1 MRLALLDRRPWLVS
15 LLAGTGVTLLVPS
28 GLALAAPPD
37 LLDAAASLGDRTLLL
52 ALVALFAVSTLITRL
67 TVRGPGRG
75 DEDPDA
81 TPVQPEAARPRGYLR

>member
-1 MRLALLDRRPWLVS
+1 MRLSLLDRRPWLVS
-15 LLAGTGVTLLVPS
+15 ILAGIGVTLLVPS

-37 LLDAAASLGDRTLLL
+37 LLDAAVALGDRNL
-52 ALVALFAVSTLITRL
+52 ALALAALFAAATLITRL

-81 TPVQPEAARPRGYLR
+81 TPVQPDAVSPRSYLR

>member
-1 MRLALLDRRPWLVS
+1 MKLSRLDRRPWLVS
-15 LLAGTGVTLLVPS
+15 VLAGTGVTLLVPS
-28 GLALAAPPD
+28 ALSLLAPPELLDSAMALGDRRLALALAA
-37 LLDAAASLGDRTLLL
+37 LFAIATLL
-52 ALVALFAVSTLITRL
+52 TRL

>member
-1 MRLALLDRRPWLVS
+1 MALGDRRLA
-15 LLAGTGVTLLVPS
+15 
-28 GLALAAPPD
+28 LALAA
-37 LLDAAASLGDRTLLL
+37 LFALATLL
-52 ALVALFAVSTLITRL
+52 TRL